1 MSDWIVPDWPAPCN
15 VKALFTTR
23 NGGTGSSPS
32 PSPSPSPLPSPFA
45 SFNLGDH
52 VGDDPLTVKQNRAV
66 LRRLLPGEPRWLK
79 QVHGTTVVRVDEYD
93 CAEPSS
99 APPMGDGAIS
109 RHPGNVCAV
118 LVADCL
124 PILLCDSA
132 GTVVAVMH
140 AGWRGLGEGV
150 IERTVSAIGAL
161 PAPLIAWLGPA
172 IGPNHFE
179 VGEEVRQAFITHDKR
194 SGAAFIPHS
203 SRKGKW
209 FADLFLLARQ
219 RLLKAGVT
227 EVYGGGICTFSD
239 PSRFFSYRRDGNSGR
254 MAGLIWLVA

>member
-1 MSDWIVPDWPAPCN
+1 MSDWIVPGWPAPCN

-23 NGGTGSSPS
+23 NGGTGSS

-109 RHPGNVCAV
+109 RHPG
-118 LVADCL
+118 
-124 PILLCDSA
+124 
-132 GTVVAVMH
+132 
-140 AGWRGLGEGV
+140 
-150 IERTVSAIGAL
+150 
-161 PAPLIAWLGPA
+161 
-172 IGPNHFE
+172 
-179 VGEEVRQAFITHDKR
+179 
-194 SGAAFIPHS
+194 
-203 SRKGKW
+203 
-209 FADLFLLARQ
+209 
-219 RLLKAGVT
+219 
-227 EVYGGGICTFSD
+227 
-239 PSRFFSYRRDGNSGR
+239 
-254 MAGLIWLVA
+254 